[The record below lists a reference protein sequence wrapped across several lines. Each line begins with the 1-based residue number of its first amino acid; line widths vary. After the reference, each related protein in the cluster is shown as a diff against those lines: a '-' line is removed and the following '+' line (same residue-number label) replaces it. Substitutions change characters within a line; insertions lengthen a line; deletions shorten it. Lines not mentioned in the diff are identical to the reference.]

1 MSLTINLP
9 ADAEARLAEQATSIG
24 VDVPTYVER
33 ILRAAA
39 SRTSL
44 DQVLKPI
51 RRSFRE
57 SGMTEDE
64 LSEILVKAKKEMR
77 ADRRTRRDK

>member
-1 MSLTINLP
+1 MSLTIQLS
-9 ADAEARLAEQATSIG
+9 AEAEARLTEQAKAIG

-44 DQVLKPI
+44 EEVLKPI
-51 RRSFRE
+51 RDALHQ

-64 LSEILVKAKKEMR
+64 LSGLLVKAKKEMR
-77 ADRRTRRDK
+77 QDRRRRRGK